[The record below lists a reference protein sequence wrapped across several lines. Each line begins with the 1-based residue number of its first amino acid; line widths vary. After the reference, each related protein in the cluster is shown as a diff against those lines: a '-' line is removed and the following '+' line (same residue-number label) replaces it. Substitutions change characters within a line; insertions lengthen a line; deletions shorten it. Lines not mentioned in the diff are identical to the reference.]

1 MSGRLRGAL
10 AAVALLVVATPR
22 AARAVCNAGG
32 GCPDVVATCCGSTS
46 CTLDGTITVTDD
58 VCVLNFGS
66 RDVTITGEIAAAT
79 RMVTLVAGSVRLM
92 GRLTA
97 SGGRGVITV
106 TAPPGGV
113 LGRPGMPAFSL
124 TDRGRIDLSGSN
136 GSTLAI
142 DADGA
147 VELRGGQGSLVS
159 AKATDPGGA
168 GGTIDI
174 TSRSDSITIGMPV
187 SLDGGDSGIGG
198 TLRLTAAKSLT
209 FTPSA
214 APVSAAGGFEGGTLD
229 FEGAESVAFNVG
241 SNVQAIGAPLT
252 GGSGGTIDVGGGT
265 IDIEGILDASGGTG
279 GVGGV
284 GGDGGFVSIEA
295 RHGPLMVMRRSGGV
309 GITVDG
315 APGGDSGEVDLST
328 DSPVSG
334 TITVAAQLSAAAQGN
349 TTITAG
355 SGGTIGIDAA
365 AKLALNANLDVS
377 ALTGDAGEIDL
388 NENDNDIDVVVNAKL
403 DVSAATGGGVLSIGN
418 SHDVEFTP
426 SASVNINAVGSL
438 TGGGPGG
445 EVTLSARRDVLFD
458 AGAAGL
464 SLDASGSGTFPGG
477 SITAIAGRNLTVGRG
492 ASLHA
497 DGGGPSGALRLRA
510 GRDATD
516 SQWTGNV
523 TVDGQ
528 VTATGNGAQPVAL
541 PCTDRDDRGC
551 SIVLDGCQVTISV
564 SGAVDSTDA
573 GNATSNLLIGRKSIT
588 VAGVLRAT
596 GTGGANDAYASA
608 SPQTTGARAI
618 NPPLGPCAGG
628 CVLPICTG
636 RDPTSAAFMPD
647 GCLVP
652 CPTCGNGAVEFP
664 EQCDDGNTNECD
676 ACDPHC
682 RVPAHATCEDNNVCT
697 SDDCDPTFGC
707 RNEPLADGT
716 GCDDGNLCTTADMC
730 RGGA

>member
-10 AAVALLVVATPR
+10 AAVALLAFVTPR
-22 AARAVCNAGG
+22 SARAVCNAGG
-32 GCPDVVATCCGSTS
+32 GCPDVVATCYGATS

-66 RDVTITGEIAAAT
+66 RDVTLSGDIPAGPPMVTIEAGSVHLTGRLSAAGGRGIVTIAAA
-79 RMVTLVAGSVRLM
+79 
-92 GRLTA
+92 
-97 SGGRGVITV
+97 
-106 TAPPGGV
+106 PGGM
-113 LGRPGMPAFSL
+113 LGRPGMPGFRLAG
-124 TDRGRIDLSGSN
+124 RGRIELAGSN

-159 AKATDPGGA
+159 AKATDSGGA

-214 APVSAAGGFEGGTLD
+214 APVSAVGGFEGGTLD
-229 FEGAESVAFNVG
+229 FEGAETVAFNVG
-241 SNVQAIGAPLT
+241 SNVQAIGTPLT

-265 IDIEGILDASGGTG
+265 IDVEGILDASGGTG

-295 RHGPLMVMRRSGGV
+295 RHGPLMVRRRSGGV

-334 TITVAAQLSAAAQGN
+334 TITVAAQMSAAAQGN
-349 TTITAG
+349 TTLTAG
-355 SGGTIGIDAA
+355 SGGTIGVDAA
-365 AKLALNANLDVS
+365 AKLAVNATLDVS

-388 NENDNDIDVVVNAKL
+388 NENDNDIDVVVSAKL

-426 SASVNINAVGSL
+426 GADVNINATGSL

-445 EVTLSARRDVLFD
+445 EVTISARRDVLFD

-464 SLDASGSGTFPGG
+464 SLDASGSATFPGG
-477 SITAIAGRNLTVGRG
+477 A
-492 ASLHA
+492 
-497 DGGGPSGALRLRA
+497 
-510 GRDATD
+510 
-516 SQWTGNV
+516 
-523 TVDGQ
+523 
-528 VTATGNGAQPVAL
+528 
-541 PCTDRDDRGC
+541 
-551 SIVLDGCQVTISV
+551 
-564 SGAVDSTDA
+564 
-573 GNATSNLLIGRKSIT
+573 NA
-588 VAGVLRAT
+588 
-596 GTGGANDAYASA
+596 AYASA
-608 SPQTTGARAI
+608 SPQTTGARAL
-618 NPPLGPCAGG
+618 NPPLGPCTGG
-628 CVLPICTG
+628 CVLSPCTA
-636 RDPTSAAFMPD
+636 RDPTSGAFTPD
-647 GCLVP
+647 ECLVP
-652 CPTCGNGAVEFP
+652 CPTCGNGTTEFP

-682 RVPAHATCEDNNVCT
+682 RLAAHLT
-697 SDDCDPTFGC
+697 SDDRNVCAPDNRAPRFGC
-707 RNEPLADGT
+707 QNEPQADGPS
-716 GCDDGNLCTTADMC
+716 CDDATPCSTPHP
-730 RGGA
+730 

>member
-10 AAVALLVVATPR
+10 AAVALPAIVTPR
-22 AARAVCNAGG
+22 SARAVCHAGG
-32 GCPDVVATCCGSTS
+32 GGP
-46 CTLDGTITVTDD
+46 
-58 VCVLNFGS
+58 
-66 RDVTITGEIAAAT
+66 
-79 RMVTLVAGSVRLM
+79 LVA
-92 GRLTA
+92 
-97 SGGRGVITV
+97 
-106 TAPPGGV
+106 
-113 LGRPGMPAFSL
+113 
-124 TDRGRIDLSGSN
+124 
-136 GSTLAI
+136 
-142 DADGA
+142 
-147 VELRGGQGSLVS
+147 
-159 AKATDPGGA
+159 AKATDSGGA

-174 TSRSDSITIGMPV
+174 ASRSDSITIGMPV
-187 SLDGGDSGIGG
+187 SLDGGDTGIGG
-198 TLRLTAAKSLT
+198 TLRLSAAKSLT

-229 FEGAESVAFNVG
+229 FEGAETVAFNVG

-265 IDIEGILDASGGTG
+265 IDVEGILDASGGTG

-295 RHGPLMVMRRSGGV
+295 RHGPLMVMRRTGGV

-349 TTITAG
+349 TTLTAG
-355 SGGTIGIDAA
+355 SGGTIGVDAA
-365 AKLALNANLDVS
+365 AKLTVNANLDVS

-426 SASVNINAVGSL
+426 GASVNINAVGSL

-464 SLDASGSGTFPGG
+464 SLNASGSGTFPGG

-497 DGGGPSGALRLRA
+497 DGGGPSGAIRLRA
-510 GRDATD
+510 GDATD

-528 VTATGNGAQPVAL
+528 VTVTGNGAQPVAL

-551 SIVLDGCQVTISV
+551 SIVLDGCQVTV
-564 SGAVDSTDA
+564 SGGVDSTDTGHA
-573 GNATSNLLIGRKSIT
+573 PTANLLIGRKSIT
-588 VAGVLRAT
+588 VTGALRST
-596 GTGGANDAYASA
+596 RPEGANAAYS
-608 SPQTTGARAI
+608 STTPQTTGATI
-618 NPPLGPCAGG
+618 NPALGPCPGG
-628 CVLPICTG
+628 CVPALCTS

-652 CPTCGNGAVEFP
+652 CPT
-664 EQCDDGNTNECD
+664 
-676 ACDPHC
+676 
-682 RVPAHATCEDNNVCT
+682 
-697 SDDCDPTFGC
+697 
-707 RNEPLADGT
+707 
-716 GCDDGNLCTTADMC
+716 
-730 RGGA
+730 GG